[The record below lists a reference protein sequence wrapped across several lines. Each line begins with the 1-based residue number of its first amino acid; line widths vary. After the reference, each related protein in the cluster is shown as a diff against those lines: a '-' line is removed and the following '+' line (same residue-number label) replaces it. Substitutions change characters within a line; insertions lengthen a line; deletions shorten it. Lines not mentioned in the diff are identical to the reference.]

1 MQPAATA
8 AIILAAGLGSRMRS
22 DRPKVL
28 HPVAGRT
35 MIAHVVAALE
45 GLGLERV
52 IAVIGPEA
60 PPDAFPALC
69 QTVVQTDRRGTGDA
83 ARTAFPLLEGFAGT
97 VLILAGDVPLIMPD
111 SLRRLIDRRAAEPV
125 CGIALGGF
133 KTAAPSGY
141 GRIIRDAAGSVL
153 RIVEERDASE
163 AERGV
168 QWCNSGIMAIDA
180 SRLSNWLG
188 RLTTDNVQG
197 EYYLTDI
204 IRLAVEDGAEVAL
217 VEVDEEEVLG
227 VNSRADLARVEQ
239 IAQNHLRREALKD
252 GATLIDPATVYFSF
266 DTKLGRD
273 VTIGP
278 SVVFGPGVS
287 VGDGSEIKAFSHI
300 EGAVIGKDTVIGPF
314 ARLRPGTRISDRAH
328 IGNFVEIK
336 NALIGEDA
344 KAGHLSYL
352 GDATVGAGSNI
363 GAGTITCNY
372 DGFTKA
378 RTEIGPGVFIGS
390 HTALV
395 APVTIGSDAM
405 IGAGSVITQD
415 VPADALAL
423 SRAELKIRE
432 GGAAR
437 FRRGKSAKKTEA

>member
-28 HPVAGRT
+28 HCVAGQT
-35 MIAHVVAALE
+35 LIGHVIAALD
-45 GLGLERV
+45 GLNLERV

-60 PPDAFPALC
+60 PPDSFPPLC
-69 QTVVQTDRRGTGDA
+69 QTIVQPDRRGTGDA
-83 ARTAFPLLEGFAGT
+83 ARTAYPLLEGFVGT
-97 VLILAGDVPLIMPD
+97 VLILAGDVPLVTPA
-111 SLRRLIDRRAAEPV
+111 SLRRLLDRRAAEPL

-133 KTAAPSGY
+133 ETAAPTGY
-141 GRIIRDAAGSVL
+141 GRIIRDAAGSVQ

-163 AERGV
+163 AERAV
-168 QWCNSGIMAIDA
+168 TWCNSGIMAVDA
-180 SRLSNWLG
+180 SRLSDWLG
-188 RLTTDNVQG
+188 RLKTDNAQG

-227 VNSRADLARVEQ
+227 VNSRADLARVER
-239 IAQNHLRREALKD
+239 IAQNGLRREALKN
-252 GATLIDPATVYFSF
+252 GATLIDPETVYFSF

-314 ARLRPGTRISDRAH
+314 ARLRPGARISDRAH

-395 APVTIGSDAM
+395 APVTIGGDAM

-423 SRAELKIRE
+423 SRPELKIKE
-432 GGAAR
+432 GAAAR
-437 FRRGKSAKKTEA
+437 FRRGKSLKKTGA

>member
-1 MQPAATA
+1 MQPSVTA

-28 HPVAGRT
+28 HLVAGRT
-35 MIAHVVAALE
+35 MIAHVAAALDD
-45 GLGLERV
+45 LGCERV

-60 PPDAFPALC
+60 PAAAFPPSC
-69 QTVVQTDRRGTGDA
+69 QTIVQTDRRGTGDA
-83 ARTAFPLLEGFAGT
+83 ARIAGPLLQGVTGT
-97 VLILAGDVPLIMPD
+97 VLILAGDVPLITPA
-111 SLRRLIDRRAAEPV
+111 SLRRLLDRRAAAPA

-133 KTAAPSGY
+133 DAADPTGY
-141 GRIIRDAAGSVL
+141 GRIIRDASGAVT
-153 RIVEERDASE
+153 RIVEQRDASE
-163 AERGV
+163 AERAV
-168 QWCNSGIMAIDA
+168 TWCNSGIMAVDA
-180 SRLSNWLG
+180 SRLFDWLG
-188 RLTTDNVQG
+188 RLTTDNAQG

-239 IAQNHLRREALKD
+239 IAQNRLRREALKN

-314 ARLRPGTRISDRAH
+314 ARLRPGARISDRAH

-437 FRRGKSAKKTEA
+437 FRRSKSAKKTGA